1 MYPFALYVHDLNVVI
16 CVCVRVHICVYARVC
31 LHACARLHACVCSR
45 IHLYLVDLSLN
56 ALIAY
61 TALQRVN
68 KSHAH
73 VTNLTYQC
81 TYHSTPLRS
90 LALDAGYTTLGSLR
104 NTPRP

>member
-1 MYPFALYVHDLNVVI
+1 MTILSMYPFALYVHDLNVVI
-16 CVCVRVHICVYARVC
+16 YVCVRVYICVYALVC
-31 LHACARLHACVCSR
+31 LHACARLHDCVYSR

-73 VTNLTYQC
+73 VTNITYQAKF
-81 TYHSTPLRS
+81 HRF
-90 LALDAGYTTLGSLR
+90 TLTRHGRGPYYPGLI
-104 NTPRP
+104 T